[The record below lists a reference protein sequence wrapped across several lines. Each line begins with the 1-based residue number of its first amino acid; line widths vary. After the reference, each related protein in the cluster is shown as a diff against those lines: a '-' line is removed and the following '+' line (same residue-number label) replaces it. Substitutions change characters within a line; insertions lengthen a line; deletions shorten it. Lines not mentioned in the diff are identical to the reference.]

1 MVEIETLKQ
10 LVFYLFF
17 PSNVYMYIARY
28 THVARY
34 HKLTKLCVCVC
45 YSVHNTDLLIYIEV
59 NLVDVYRGECEIIK
73 ISGAFISTNYKGLIN
88 HNLIWKQIHVFYFG
102 FHNFNCIY
110 SNKLLRRWKIILSW
124 KRKLSVRYSF
134 SKTKQK
140 ANISV

>member
-17 PSNVYMYIARY
+17 PSNVYMYIACY

-45 YSVHNTDLLIYIEV
+45 VLQCTQYRF
-59 NLVDVYRGECEIIK
+59 VDVYRGEWEIIK